1 MAELSEVPDTDK
13 HLISTPANIRVKT
26 VALSIGVSN
35 IGSSMINLMKYNK
48 AKCQVLYLSWDNP

>member
-35 IGSSMINLMKYNK
+35 IGSSMINLMKYSK